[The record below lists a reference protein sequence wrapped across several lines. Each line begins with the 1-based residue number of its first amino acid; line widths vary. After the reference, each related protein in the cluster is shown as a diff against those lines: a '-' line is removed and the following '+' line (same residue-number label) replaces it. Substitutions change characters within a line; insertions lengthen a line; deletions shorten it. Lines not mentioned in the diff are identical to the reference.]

1 MRKQTKNQ
9 TKTPAAPK
17 PAKTK
22 GEAAPPVVLP
32 ALPPNCAAAL
42 VPLLAAAA
50 LDLPNARREGNAAR
64 FVALLDEWEA
74 FAATPEAQVET
85 TVVENGAEYSTGETP
100 ASRAFDALEAG
111 PFREDP
117 RAYYAAEVAQLSRR
131 AILAARRVLEP
142 LDAAAAAAVCSACA
156 RLFDALGPLVREYRE
171 AWPYEGRLPFGPLNF
186 RHDLRLKI
194 SARLDDAL
202 AALAECARNPPPVAG
217 EPATPTADAVR
228 ELGAKVE
235 AAAAATRE
243 AVRAVGAP
251 VSALVEERRNADA
264 DDVAVRETQKREAFE
279 AWAHG
284 FDFATPGGASARRA
298 SFVMFCGG
306 KEGAAYCGVPRILNA
321 EEFERLCQNKM
332 RNLRR

>member
-9 TKTPAAPK
+9 TKTPAAAK
-17 PAKTK
+17 RTAKQTPAATVARAIIQAVD
-22 GEAAPPVVLP
+22 EAETRAVLAGGPQPFALAPVPADFAAAVRPLLFAARLP
-32 ALPPNCAAAL
+32 AGALDPQVGRFAAL
-42 VPLLAAAA
+42 VEEWDRVFDKTPLPCDPAAAWRELGRRELRRDWNAYRRAELARISARLAAKA
-50 LDLPNARREGNAAR
+50 LRELRRLSPEAAR
-64 FVALLDEWEA
+64 AAAEEARPRFADAGAAVLEYLAAPLPGVDADEDTASPRVFVALLD
-74 FAATPEAQVET
+74 
-85 TVVENGAEYSTGETP
+85 
-100 ASRAFDALEAG
+100 DAL
-111 PFREDP
+111 D
-117 RAYYAAEVAQLSRR
+117 
-131 AILAARRVLEP
+131 
-142 LDAAAAAAVCSACA
+142 
-156 RLFDALGPLVREYRE
+156 
-171 AWPYEGRLPFGPLNF
+171 
-186 RHDLRLKI
+186 
-194 SARLDDAL
+194 
-202 AALAECARNPPPVAG
+202 ALAECARNPPLVAG
-217 EPATPTADAVR
+217 EPATPTAAAVR

-264 DDVAVRETQKREAFE
+264 DDAAVRETQKREAFE

-306 KEGAAYCGVPRILNA
+306 KEGAAYRGVPRMLNA

>member
-9 TKTPAAPK
+9 TKTPAAAK
-17 PAKTK
+17 PTKTK

-85 TVVENGAEYSTGETP
+85 TVAIDGAEYSTGETP

-171 AWPYEGRLPFGPLNF
+171 AWPYEEGRLTF
-186 RHDLRLKI
+186 RHDLLLKI

-217 EPATPTADAVR
+217 EPATPTAAAVR

-264 DDVAVRETQKREAFE
+264 DDAAVRETQKREAFE

-298 SFVMFCGG
+298 SFVMFCVG
-306 KEGAAYCGVPRILNA
+306 KEGAAYCGVPRLLNA

>member
-22 GEAAPPVVLP
+22 GEAAPLVVLP
-32 ALPPNCAAAL
+32 TLPPNCSAAI
-42 VPLLAAAA
+42 PLLAAAA

-85 TVVENGAEYSTGETP
+85 TVAINGAEYSTGETP

-131 AILAARRVLEP
+131 AILAARRILEP
-142 LDAAAAAAVCSACA
+142 LDAAAVAAVCSACA

-171 AWPYEGRLPFGPLNF
+171 AWPYEEGRLTF
-186 RHDLRLKI
+186 RHDLCLKI
-194 SARLDDAL
+194 SARLDGAL

-217 EPATPTADAVR
+217 KPADLRRVLADM
-228 ELGAKVE
+228 E
-235 AAAAATRE
+235 AAAERTAE
-243 AVRAVGAP
+243 AVAGIAAGAKKRREGGRKGGRVSARSRGRNPEVAKALDRMGERIREGKSKSILAAARWVSTHGAP
-251 VSALVEERRNADA
+251 LLKSNGEELKPETLARYYKARTAKRGRRADA
-264 DDVAVRETQKREAFE
+264 ERE
-279 AWAHG
+279 
-284 FDFATPGGASARRA
+284 
-298 SFVMFCGG
+298 
-306 KEGAAYCGVPRILNA
+306 
-321 EEFERLCQNKM
+321 
-332 RNLRR
+332 